1 MADGAYLAPGDSA
14 VRLVVLDFKSARV
27 LAPILLLL
35 MAVRNVRDQTKK
47 VSNAIT
53 APAQVSKHHSS
64 LEMTIYSLPVPG
76 DKLAYFCSVFNF
88 FCPCSFCL
96 IESESSTVV

>member
-14 VRLVVLDFKSARV
+14 ARLVVLDFKSARV

-88 FCPCSFCL
+88 FFAL
-96 IESESSTVV
+96 VLFV